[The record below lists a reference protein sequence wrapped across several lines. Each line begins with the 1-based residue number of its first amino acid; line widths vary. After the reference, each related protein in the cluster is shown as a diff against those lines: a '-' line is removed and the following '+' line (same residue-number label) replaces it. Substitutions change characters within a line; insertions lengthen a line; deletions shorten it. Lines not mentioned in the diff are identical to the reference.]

1 MGKLFFILLMFVYTI
16 INAQSKN
23 KNSYERQID
32 SLYQINLK
40 INNILIE
47 PAIWFVDS
55 RGALY
60 DYPPI
65 NEQLIINK
73 EDSIYYLQRDSLDLI
88 AAKNMAEWKNKKQQ
102 K

>member
-1 MGKLFFILLMFVYTI
+1 MGKLLFILVLFYSLI
-16 INAQSKN
+16 INAQSREKYT
-23 KNSYERQID
+23 KYID

-47 PAIWFVDS
+47 PAIWFTDS

-65 NEQLIINK
+65 NEQIQINK
-73 EDSIYYLQRDSLDLI
+73 EDSSYYIQRDSLDLI
-88 AAKNMAEWKNKKQQ
+88 AERNMVEWKNKKQQ